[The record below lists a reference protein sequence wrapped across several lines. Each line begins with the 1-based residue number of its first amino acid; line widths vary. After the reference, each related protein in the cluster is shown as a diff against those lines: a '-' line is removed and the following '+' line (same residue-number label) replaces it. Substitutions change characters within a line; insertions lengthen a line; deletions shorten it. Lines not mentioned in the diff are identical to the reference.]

1 MIWSDLDYSSFEG
14 NVFLSHEVNYC
25 QAEPLELLQRGR
37 KNVYCY
43 PKKRRPPVS
52 QAQTVL

>member
-43 PKKRRPPVS
+43 PKKRRPPV
-52 QAQTVL
+52 